1 MTVQDISQRAKKI
14 RAQYPNKKWT
24 DCIKQASK
32 ELKSGKVGAVK
43 KSGVKYAKDTRK
55 GKLYVNMSNTFGKIT
70 DTTINLLNSTKLLH
84 KDSKGVYYY
93 VASKGKDAGYVKY
106 TKVYEKKIGATKSA
120 PANQTRVKQRTK
132 KPVSKHKDLMSHN
145 VRINVLSGLGGKPTP
160 LVLNGVSR
168 VTRGSYYLLQYP
180 DGEVSNKAIFKYLK
194 KLKTGELVFDVY
206 QKGKSGAFNK
216 PIQYQFPPSALLS
229 LVKTKKP
236 TAKELSIGHL
246 KLLK

>member
-43 KSGVKYAKDTRK
+43 KRVPATKKVVLTSLSKLKKNERAVLIESFNDLPYDVYAI
-55 GKLYVNMSNTFGKIT
+55 YVNGEYDRRVKAKKT
-70 DTTINLLNSTKLLH
+70 DK
-84 KDSKGVYYY
+84 
-93 VASKGKDAGYVKY
+93 KY
-106 TKVYEKKIGATKSA
+106 LKKVGATKSA
-120 PANQTRVKQRTK
+120 PANQTRRKPITK

-160 LVLNGVSR
+160 LVLNGVTR

-180 DGEVSNKAIFKYLK
+180 DGEVSNKALFKYLK

-229 LVKTKKP
+229 LVKAKKP
-236 TAKELSIGHL
+236 TEKELSIGHL